1 MENDLVDKVKP
12 GDRVEVNGVFRCKG
26 QVTNGI
32 TNGIFQ
38 TQIVATGIKS
48 LLEEKQKPNLSEND
62 IKNIRQMAKKEDILD
77 ILGRSIGPS
86 IEGC

>member
-1 MENDLVDKVKP
+1 
-12 GDRVEVNGVFRCKG
+12 
-26 QVTNGI
+26 VTNGI

-48 LLEEKQKPNLSEND
+48 LLEEKQKPNLSETD

>member
-1 MENDLVDKVKP
+1 MENDLVDKVNP

-48 LLEEKQKPNLSEND
+48 LLEEKQKPNLSETD

>member
-1 MENDLVDKVKP
+1 LENDLVDKVKP

-48 LLEEKQKPNLSEND
+48 LLEEKQKPNLSETD

>member
-1 MENDLVDKVKP
+1 
-12 GDRVEVNGVFRCKG
+12 
-26 QVTNGI
+26 
-32 TNGIFQ
+32 
-38 TQIVATGIKS
+38 
-48 LLEEKQKPNLSEND
+48 LSETD

>member
-48 LLEEKQKPNLSEND
+48 LLEEKQKPNLSETD

>member
-48 LLEEKQKPNLSEND
+48 LLEEKQKPNLSETD
-62 IKNIRQMAKKEDILD
+62 IKNIRQMAKKENILD

>member
-1 MENDLVDKVKP
+1 LENDLVDNVKP

-48 LLEEKQKPNLSEND
+48 LLEEKQKPNLSETD